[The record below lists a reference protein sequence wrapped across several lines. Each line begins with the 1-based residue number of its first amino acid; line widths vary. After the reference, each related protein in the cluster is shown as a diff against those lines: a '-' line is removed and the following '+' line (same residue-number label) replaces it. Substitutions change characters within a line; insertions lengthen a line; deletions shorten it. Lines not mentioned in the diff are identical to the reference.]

1 MKWIDSIVTAF
12 NRITGITARRVKA
25 QRSANDWLETVN
37 QFIKTHAI
45 EQDNVD
51 MEKILGKS
59 GDIKF
64 ELTTLT
70 YSGRELLTQA
80 GNLRNILAVELIS
93 EIVDTLDRIRRY
105 MFSPALQKERL
116 RQALLKLHSSAGELQ
131 KFLAEIKS

>member
-1 MKWIDSIVTAF
+1 MKWIDSIITAF
-12 NRITGITARRVKA
+12 NRFTGITARRVKA
-25 QRSANDWLETVN
+25 QRNASDWLETVD
-37 QFIKTHAI
+37 QFIKAYAI

-70 YSGRELLTQA
+70 YNGRELLGRS
-80 GNLRNILAVELIS
+80 GNLRNNAAVEVIA
-93 EIVDTLDRIRRY
+93 EIVDNLDRIRRY

-116 RQALLKLHSSAGELQ
+116 RQALVKLRSSAGELY
-131 KFLAEIKS
+131 KILAENKS